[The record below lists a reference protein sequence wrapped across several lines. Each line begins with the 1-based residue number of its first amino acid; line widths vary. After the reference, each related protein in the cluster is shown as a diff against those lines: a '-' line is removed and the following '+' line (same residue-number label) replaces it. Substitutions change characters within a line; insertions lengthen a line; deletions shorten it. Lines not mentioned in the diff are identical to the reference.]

1 MNTHSDGGAGEF
13 GDPPQTLV
21 PPQRMGLYEAVFKRV
36 LDVALVL
43 LAAPAVVL
51 VVAVLALLIARDG
64 RPPFCRDRRLG
75 RDGRAFTLW
84 TLRSPGLETGAR
96 ATAFGQLL
104 RKTGLDELPQLWNV
118 LKGDMSLVGPRPMLP
133 EQKPLYTG
141 RDCFALRPGVT
152 GPSQVWHRDEASA
165 RQRAEV
171 DADYA
176 RRLSFTTDL
185 RVLLATV
192 SAAVRG
198 TGR

>member
-1 MNTHSDGGAGEF
+1 MNVPSDGGAGDF
-13 GDPPQTLV
+13 DDPAQILV
-21 PPQRMGLYEAVFKRV
+21 PPQRKGPYEGVLKRV

-43 LAAPAVVL
+43 LALPAVVP
-51 VVAVLALLIARDG
+51 VVAVLALLIAHGG
-64 RPPFCRDRRLG
+64 RSPFCRERWLG

-84 TLRSPGLETGAR
+84 TLRRPGPETGS
-96 ATAFGQLL
+96 TTFGRLL

-118 LKGDMSLVGPRPMLP
+118 LKGDMSLVGPCPMLP
-133 EQKPLYTG
+133 EQKPLYPG
-141 RDCFALRPGVT
+141 RAYFTLRPGVT
-152 GPSQVWHRDEASA
+152 GPWQVSHRDEASFA
-165 RQRAEV
+165 QRAEV

-192 SAAVRG
+192 SVAVRG